1 MNSLILSIFS
11 AGQLSVILIL
21 CILFVLFIALNIW
34 FAIIWRVKAER
45 RMHNESLQDR
55 RDALL
60 AKLDYLKSGGETEPH
75 TWIDFALFGDDDEE
89 EETAAAESANEVT
102 VPADDGKQPPNTVIL
117 AVDETSPRMRAKLN
131 MSAKRFNGK
140 KFYVRYMLGFDAK
153 LRLSDDD
160 TKKRYVEIMDELR
173 SYEGV
178 TFKKNFS
185 NQQLKFG
192 KELLANVVFS
202 GKRLCVALALN
213 PEDYAN
219 TKYHGDD
226 KSDKKKFAKTPL
238 VVRILSANKV
248 EVAKYLFGKIAERY
262 QFVKLNDK
270 TYKYDLEEKSRDQLV
285 LLGSMRVVIVKEISP
300 LSPQFNAD
308 KPAEQLEITEA
319 AAMKAEDR
327 TTNTQ
332 KE

>member
-11 AGQLSVILIL
+11 AGQLSTIIILSI
-21 CILFVLFIALNIW
+21 VLVAFIVLNIW
-34 FAIIWRVKAER
+34 FAFIWRVKAER
-45 RMHNESLQDR
+45 RMHNEGLQDR

-60 AKLDYLKSGGETEPH
+60 ARLDYLKSGGEAEPH
-75 TWIDFALFGDDDEE
+75 TWIDFAVFGDDEE
-89 EETAAAESANEVT
+89 EEEAAPDESANTVT
-102 VPADDGKQPPNTVIL
+102 VPVDDGKRPPNTVIL
-117 AVDETSPRMRAKLN
+117 AVDGMSSRMRAKLN

-140 KFYVRYMLGFDAK
+140 KFYVRYSLGFDAK

-160 TKKRYVEIMDELR
+160 TKARYVEIMDELR
-173 SYEGV
+173 SYEGI

-185 NQQLKFG
+185 NQQIKLG
-192 KELLANVVFS
+192 KELLASIVFA

-238 VVRILSANKV
+238 VVRILSSNKV
-248 EVAKYLFGKIAERY
+248 EVAKYLFGRIAE
-262 QFVKLNDK
+262 QNQLVKDK
-270 TYKYDLEEKSRDQLV
+270 DKAYKYDLEEKSRDQLV
-285 LLGSMRVVIVKEISP
+285 LLGSMRVVIVSEISP
-300 LSPQFNAD
+300 LSPNFNAD

-319 AAMKAEDR
+319 AAADAEEQ
-327 TTNTQ
+327 TINTE